1 MIDNE
6 LLIFNA
12 VATALRKQFQP
23 IFVSGVELTD
33 TPPQFPA
40 VSIVQTDNKVNTRGS
55 TFDYVENVAT
65 ETYTFNIF
73 SNLESATD
81 AKAQT
86 KRIATVIDEV
96 MSGLYYPRSFC
107 QPIANADAKI
117 SRLVVRYTKS
127 DVTME
132 V

>member
-6 LLIFNA
+6 SLIFEK
-12 VATALRKQFQP
+12 VSSALRDNFEV
-23 IFVSGVELTD
+23 IFITGVELVD
-33 TPPQFPA
+33 SPPQLPA
-40 VSIVQTDNKVNTRGS
+40 VSIVQTNSEVNLRGS
-55 TFDYVENVAT
+55 TFERVDNVAI

-73 SNLESATD
+73 SNLENLRDS
-81 AKAQT
+81 KEQI
-86 KRIATVIDEV
+86 RLIASVIDEV
-96 MSGLYYPRSFC
+96 MSGLFYPRVLS

-117 SRLVVRYTKS
+117 SRRVVRYKKS

>member
-6 LLIFNA
+6 AIIFEA
-12 VATALRKQFQP
+12 VAEALRNNFDP
-23 IFVSGVELTD
+23 VFVSGVELVD

-40 VSIVQTDNKVNTRGS
+40 VSIVQTDNKVTTQGS
-55 TFDYVENVAT
+55 TFDYVENVVT

-73 SNLESATD
+73 SNLENLAE

-86 KRIATVIDEV
+86 KLVASVIDEV
-96 MSGLYYPRSFC
+96 MSGLYYPRVFC
-107 QPIANADAKI
+107 QPIANADTKI
-117 SRLVVRYTKS
+117 SRLVARYTKS

>member
-6 LLIFNA
+6 KKVFEA
-12 VATALRKQFQP
+12 VAEALRNNFEP
-23 IFVSGVELTD
+23 IFVSGVELVD
-33 TPPQFPA
+33 TPPLFPA

-73 SNLESATD
+73 SNLENLAE

-86 KRIATVIDEV
+86 KLIASVVDEV
-96 MSGLYYPRSFC
+96 MSGLYYPRAFC
-107 QPIANADAKI
+107 QPVANADTKI

>member
-6 LLIFNA
+6 SLIFEK
-12 VATALRKQFQP
+12 VSSALRDNFEV
-23 IFVSGVELTD
+23 IFITGVELVD
-33 TPPQFPA
+33 SPPQFPA
-40 VSIVQTDNKVNTRGS
+40 VSIVQTNSEVNLRGS
-55 TFDYVENVAT
+55 TFERVDNVAI

-73 SNLESATD
+73 SNLENLRDS
-81 AKAQT
+81 KEQI
-86 KRIATVIDEV
+86 RLIASVIDEV
-96 MSGLYYPRSFC
+96 MSGLFYPRVLS

-117 SRLVVRYTKS
+117 SRRVVRYKKS

>member
-12 VATALRKQFQP
+12 VATTLRKQFQP
-23 IFVSGVELTD
+23 IFVSGVELVD

-40 VSIVQTDNKVNTRGS
+40 VSIVQTDNKVNERGS

-73 SNLESATD
+73 SNLENVAE

-86 KRIATVIDEV
+86 KQIASVIDEV
-96 MSGLYYPRSFC
+96 MAGLFYPRILC
-107 QPIANADAKI
+107 QPIANADSKI
-117 SRLVVRYTKS
+117 TRLVARYTKS